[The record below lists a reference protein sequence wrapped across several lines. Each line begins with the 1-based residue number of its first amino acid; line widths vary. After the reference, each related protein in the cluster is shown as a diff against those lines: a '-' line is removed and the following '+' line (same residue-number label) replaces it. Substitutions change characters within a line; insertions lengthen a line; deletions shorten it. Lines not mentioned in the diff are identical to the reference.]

1 MRVTAVSV
9 ILSLLLCC
17 STKKDS
23 KVFIGKW
30 KSIEHPARQAYIV
43 TKEGDAF
50 VLTFEKTNNKV
61 PLVLNPDGNTMTINA
76 GLATGTIAY
85 NKDKDRI
92 IVSGEGEFER
102 IK

>member
-1 MRVTAVSV
+1 MRSIAQFIVFSFL
-9 ILSLLLCC
+9 ICC
-17 STKKDS
+17 SSKKEAEL
-23 KVFIGKW
+23 FIGKW
-30 KSIEHPARQAYIV
+30 KSVEHPVRQAYII

-61 PLVLNPDGNTMTINA
+61 PLTFNADGNTMTINA

-85 NKDKDRI
+85 IKDRDRI
-92 IVSGEGEFER
+92 IVSSEGEFER

>member
-1 MRVTAVSV
+1 MRVIARSI
-9 ILSLLLCC
+9 ILCLLLCC
-17 STKKDS
+17 STEKDAE
-23 KVFIGKW
+23 VFIGRW
-30 KSIEHPARQAYIV
+30 KSIEHPARQTYIV

-102 IK
+102 MK